1 LCPLQKKTINPDRSV
16 LVQME
21 TVVAAETS
29 RTVAPQQQKPTTKR
43 KRAGNATKL
52 VKVSD
57 LMALHYAPSNW
68 RVSAKTVVS
77 AMSAKQSAGQSTV
90 NLMQLLDRT

>member
-1 LCPLQKKTINPDRSV
+1 
-16 LVQME
+16 ME
-21 TVVAAETS
+21 TA
-29 RTVAPQQQKPTTKR
+29 TVAEMSQATASQQQQQQQQQQKKPVTKR